1 MVMEVEKVVETVQ
14 VAGMWVVEALRVE
27 VKVEVAKVVEAMEDM
42 MVKGAKVEETV
53 VVEKVV

>member
-1 MVMEVEKVVETVQ
+1 MVMEVEKAVETVQ
-14 VAGMWVVEALRVE
+14 VAGMWVAEALRVE